1 MKKAIIT
8 LAMLCVL
15 GMMTACKSG
24 TASNYATTDE
34 ITWATIED
42 KLANGIPLD
51 ENDCL
56 FILTDTTLDEGY
68 SEGVSNYL
76 FNYLCGYPKSNKLFT
91 NAQKNFSSEE
101 CDQKLISLMDLM
113 SIDIALAEYEN
124 YEEFLGDFPMFKG
137 CKGAE
142 ENFKSI
148 EDNMY

>member
-1 MKKAIIT
+1 MKKLFLLGAIV
-8 LAMLCVL
+8 CVL

-24 TASNYATTDE
+24 TASDIATTAE
-34 ITWATIED
+34 ITWTTIED
-42 KLANGIPLD
+42 KLANEIPLD

-56 FILTDTTLDEGY
+56 FILTDTTLDDGH
-68 SEGVSNYL
+68 SEGIGNYL
-76 FNYLCGYPKSNKLFT
+76 FNFLCGYPKSNKLFT

-101 CDQKLISLMDLM
+101 GDQKLISLMNLM

-124 YEEFLGDFPMFKG
+124 YEEFLADFPMYRA

-148 EDNMY
+148 LDYM